1 LCVIYF
7 CLSLLYQIALS
18 CSFLNF
24 DCLCQI
30 SQSLVEFRKE
40 RKAPSIKNFTFVC
53 VPGALSNLSIYLS
66 KIKKNTISLHFFRN
80 FWPKTPSG
88 SCLKCLQ
95 KAWSHPVQCYYLR
108 FAYQMGML
116 PPLGLGYHSTL
127 HFVLERIWEIL
138 FVLVWHLLHPTTW
151 EAMDLLQPNSL

>member
-1 LCVIYF
+1 MCVIYF
-7 CLSLLYQIALS
+7 CFSLLHQITLS
-18 CSFLNF
+18 CSFLSF

-30 SQSLVEFRKE
+30 SQSHVEFRKE
-40 RKAPSIKNFTFVC
+40 RKGK
-53 VPGALSNLSIYLS
+53 LYLS
-66 KIKKNTISLHFFRN
+66 KISLSCSFLVLCQRIESINLSIKKKKKNTISLHFFRN

-138 FVLVWHLLHPTTW
+138 FVLVWHLLHPTT
-151 EAMDLLQPNSL
+151 